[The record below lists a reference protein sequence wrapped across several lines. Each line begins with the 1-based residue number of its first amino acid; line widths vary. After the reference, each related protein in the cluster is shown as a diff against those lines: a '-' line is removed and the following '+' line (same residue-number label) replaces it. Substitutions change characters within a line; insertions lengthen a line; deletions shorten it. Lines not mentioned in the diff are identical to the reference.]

1 MHTAYNYKNQKLT
14 FQAASALTPI
24 QKATEPNSL
33 SFWEENA
40 PHASCCNG
48 NHVHTSFYIYFSNI
62 YSFYGSRGI
71 KFQSKIKFVI
81 KF

>member
-1 MHTAYNYKNQKLT
+1 MHTAYKNQKLT

-40 PHASCCNG
+40 PHASCCVMETMFIP
-48 NHVHTSFYIYFSNI
+48 HFIYIFLT
-62 YSFYGSRGI
+62 
-71 KFQSKIKFVI
+71 
-81 KF
+81 